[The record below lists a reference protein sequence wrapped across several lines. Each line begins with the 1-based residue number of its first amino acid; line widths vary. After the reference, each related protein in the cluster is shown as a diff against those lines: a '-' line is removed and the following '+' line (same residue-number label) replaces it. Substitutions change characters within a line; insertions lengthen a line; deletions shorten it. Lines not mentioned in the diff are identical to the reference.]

1 MVIVIYIG
9 LTIYFMVIAISLD
22 RVIIPRSMNTQF
34 MSLDFGNLRTLNIG
48 PSFLDFK
55 DDLLSF
61 GSSKKFNNS

>member
-1 MVIVIYIG
+1 
-9 LTIYFMVIAISLD
+9 
-22 RVIIPRSMNTQF
+22 MNTQF